1 MMASILSTM
10 TLQSTQLQSCSV
22 PGMDLLGLRLSQ
34 TVVKRTHGYPLS
46 SALHTSLPYWE
57 AENGASHGYNAV
69 VCVTRRPAGFCR
81 RRLTSMVLHSKPRG
95 SLYAETFTAI
105 KADLEA
111 FSPGRVP
118 SGSRRPR
125 PACGRRAS
133 FSNIHV
139 QMTHTTSQ

>member
-1 MMASILSTM
+1 MMASILSTMM

-46 SALHTSLPYWE
+46 ALHTSLPYWE
-57 AENGASHGYNAV
+57 AENGANGYTV

-81 RRLTSMVLHSKPRG
+81 RRLTSGAAQQATRLRRG

-111 FSPGRVP
+111 FSPDREAAHDGHGRLVE
-118 SGSRRPR
+118 GE
-125 PACGRRAS
+125 RA
-133 FSNIHV
+133 F
-139 QMTHTTSQ
+139 